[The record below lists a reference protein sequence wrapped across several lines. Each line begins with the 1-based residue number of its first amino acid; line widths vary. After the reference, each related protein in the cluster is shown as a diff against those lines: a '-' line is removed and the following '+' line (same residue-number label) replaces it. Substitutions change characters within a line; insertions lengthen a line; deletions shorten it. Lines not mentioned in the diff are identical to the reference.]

1 MRQERSQPLITE
13 LQTWL
18 REQRARLSK
27 KSDTTKAINYSLN
40 RWTPSPASSMMG
52 AFACRTTRRNAN
64 CGPLLSGER
73 TEPSL
78 MASAFL
84 AALCLPA
91 LACGPGNPNC
101 GNQGGQGNQ
110 GNQGNQGGGGTH
122 GVPGPLVGAGLPVL
136 AVGYGAYWL
145 VRRYRRKSDAV

>member
-1 MRQERSQPLITE
+1 MKKLI
-13 LQTWL
+13 
-18 REQRARLSK
+18 
-27 KSDTTKAINYSLN
+27 
-40 RWTPSPASSMMG
+40 
-52 AFACRTTRRNAN
+52 
-64 CGPLLSGER
+64 
-73 TEPSL
+73 